1 MYAII
6 DIGSNTIRLNI
17 YKLEDGKISLLLS
30 KKEMTGLASY
40 IHHGRMSQTGI
51 DCAAVVLADF
61 YRLTENLHIE
71 TYAFATAALRN
82 ISNSNEAVREI
93 AARSG
98 LTIQI
103 LPGER
108 EAELD
113 FCGATRDTGLDNGLL
128 VDIGGASTEL
138 VIFKEAK
145 ISQALSF
152 PIGSLNMYNK
162 YVHNLLPNRSER
174 KAIQKEVIECLT
186 HEDTLHSQY
195 QRIGHICGVGGTL
208 RAAAKLNNALFEL
221 PAANKTINAPNV
233 KKIIKL
239 LENDDDDDLIAV
251 DTLDVLLHSIP
262 ERVRTILPGM
272 IILYALV
279 KFFGITTIHVS
290 ETGIR
295 EGYLIELLDQ
305 DGKTAALVN
314 SPAMPAAKAT
324 APGSPATASID
335 KIQPLAA
342 AAKARPATKASR
354 PAAPKKPAAPP
365 SQPPANESRAPH
377 A

>member
-239 LENDDDDDLIAV
+239 LENDEDDELVSI
-251 DTLDVLLHSIP
+251 DTLDVLLRIVP
-262 ERVRTILPGM
+262 DRVRTVLPGM
-272 IILYALV
+272 IILHTLIRYFHV
-279 KFFGITTIHVS
+279 KLIHVS
-290 ETGIR
+290 RTGVR
-295 EGYLIELLDQ
+295 EGYLYDQ
-305 DGKTAALVN
+305 VLKKQQAAAPAAADSTASPDTTTGKT
-314 SPAMPAAKAT
+314 PA
-324 APGSPATASID
+324 
-335 KIQPLAA
+335 
-342 AAKARPATKASR
+342 
-354 PAAPKKPAAPP
+354 
-365 SQPPANESRAPH
+365 ESKTEDVDRH
-377 A
+377 AEDA